1 MTPAV
6 SSPPR
11 SGAVC
16 LASAA
21 EAFAAIALAAITCD
35 GELTAV
41 EARALRQ
48 QLEFRHPF
56 RGFSPDAMGTLLDHL
71 LSLLRSDGWPAL
83 VQQAVPLLSAEQR
96 QTALAVAVQLTLADE
111 VETSDERR
119 FLTQLSHHL
128 EISAERLAAIEEVIG
143 LLHRDSLAD

>member
-11 SGAVC
+11 PGAVG
-16 LASAA
+16 LATAA
-21 EAFAAIALAAITCD
+21 EAFAAIALSAITCD

-56 RGFSPDAMGTLLDHL
+56 RGLGPDAMAALLDQL

-111 VETSDERR
+111 VKTSDERR

-128 EISAERLAAIEEVIG
+128 GISAERLATIEEVIG